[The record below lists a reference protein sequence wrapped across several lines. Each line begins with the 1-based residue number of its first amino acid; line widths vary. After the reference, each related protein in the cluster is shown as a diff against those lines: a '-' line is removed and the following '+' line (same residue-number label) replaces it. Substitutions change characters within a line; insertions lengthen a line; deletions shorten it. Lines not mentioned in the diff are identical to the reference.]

1 MKTTPRTT
9 HALQAQ
15 RVACVTC
22 DVTAVMGEESHRR
35 VVLHSHVLSVRG
47 VHGRRVAVAPDDNK
61 RRQDVQRGLKLA
73 GAEQKRGSRGS
84 RVRHENK

>member
-22 DVTAVMGEESHRR
+22 DVTAVMDEESHGR
-35 VVLHSHVLSVRG
+35 VVLHSHVLSVRR

-84 RVRHENK
+84 RVRHENT